1 MKYITRGIDLLYDE
15 FDPRLFV
22 NNSGL
27 YIEKLFERVWKNLK
41 WQKKN
46 EAQFKSFDEDI
57 KIFFDELCDSNGNI
71 NTENEEKF
79 KKSQKKWFDGEF
91 KRSLI
96 QAATVPDKVFPT
108 DQPDKELLIK
118 TAYEIMEFKVEQLE
132 KILKNK
138 R

>member
-1 MKYITRGIDLLYDE
+1 MYDE

-27 YIEKLFERVWKNLK
+27 YIEKLFERVGKNLK

-71 NTENEEKF
+71 NTENEEEF
-79 KKSQKKWFDGEF
+79 KKFHKK
-91 KRSLI
+91 L
-96 QAATVPDKVFPT
+96 V
-108 DQPDKELLIK
+108 
-118 TAYEIMEFKVEQLE
+118 
-132 KILKNK
+132 
-138 R
+138 

>member
-71 NTENEEKF
+71 NTENEEEF
-79 KKSQKKWFDGEF
+79 KKFHKKWFDAEC
-91 KRSLI
+91 KRSLM
-96 QAATVPDKVFPT
+96 QSATVLDKVFPT

>member
-1 MKYITRGIDLLYDE
+1 MYDE

-79 KKSQKKWFDGEF
+79 KKSHKKWFDGEF

-96 QAATVPDKVFPT
+96 QAATVPDCFPNWST
-108 DQPDKELLIK
+108 
-118 TAYEIMEFKVEQLE
+118 
-132 KILKNK
+132 